1 MYQGAL
7 QRELLRVSIIIL
19 AGFAVGWSV
28 DYPLYGLIVG
38 LIVSQIFSIRHA
50 SSIFKWSYR
59 QGPAPQ
65 DNGLIGYAADR
76 IIRREKTLKERLL
89 NQAKMLQRYNQGIEA
104 LKDGVVV
111 LDSVGHIDTFNS
123 AATRMLLLRKNDSGQ
138 HITHLVRAPHF
149 VRYFR
154 KADFSEPLQ
163 FDLRT
168 FSLQV
173 QITEFGVD
181 QKIMLIRDVT
191 ERKRVE
197 TMRQDFIADVS
208 HELRTP
214 LTVINGYLEM
224 LTDMDIPAPLA
235 KALAQMGS
243 QSNRMTN
250 LVNDLIQL
258 SKLESASRERNG
270 VVFNLTNLCEQV
282 AGEMK
287 GYSDTASVIVEAE
300 GRLMIDGFKDEM
312 HSALTNLI
320 TNAIKY
326 GDGEQVRV
334 SLTQM
339 DRGLEVAVKDKG
351 PGIPPEHLA
360 RVTERF
366 YRVDESRESTVGG
379 SGLGLSIVKHALEHH
394 DAELKIESVIGQ
406 GSTFSFVIPAFRVGE
421 GVEAAV

>member
-1 MYQGAL
+1 LYQDAL
-7 QRELLRVSIIIL
+7 QRELFRVGIIVL
-19 AGFAVGWSV
+19 AGVAAGWSV
-28 DYPLYGLIVG
+28 GYSLYGLLIG
-38 LIVSQIFSIRHA
+38 LAISHVISIRQA

-65 DNGLIGYAADR
+65 DSGLIGYSADR
-76 IIRREKTLKERLL
+76 IIRREKTLKDRLL

-111 LDSVGHIDTFNS
+111 LDSAGHITTFNS
-123 AATRMLLLRKNDSGQ
+123 AATRMLYLRKDDSGQ
-138 HITHLVRAPHF
+138 HITHLIRVPQF

-154 KADFSEPLQ
+154 SNDFGEPLQ
-163 FDLRT
+163 FDLRNV
-168 FSLQV
+168 SLQV
-173 QITEFGVD
+173 QITEFGID
-181 QKIMLIRDVT
+181 QKIMLVRDVT

-224 LTDMDIPAPLA
+224 LSDMDTPPPLT
-235 KALAQMGS
+235 KALNQMGS
-243 QSNRMTN
+243 QASRMTN

-258 SKLESASRERNG
+258 SKLESASRERDG
-270 VVFNLTNLCEQV
+270 VAFDLTALCHQV

-287 GYSDTASVIVEAE
+287 GYSGDAVVSIDTDRSLIV
-300 GRLMIDGFKDEM
+300 DGFKEEM
-312 HSALTNLI
+312 HSALTNLV

-326 GDGEQVRV
+326 GDGKQVDIAIA
-334 SLTQM
+334 SS
-339 DRGLEVAVKDKG
+339 DRGIEVAVTDQG
-351 PGIPPEHLA
+351 PGIPPEHLS

-366 YRVDESRESTVGG
+366 YRVDESRESTIGG

-394 DAELKIESVIGQ
+394 DAELKIESTQGQ
-406 GSTFSFVIPAFRVGE
+406 GSTFSFVIPAFRSKT
-421 GVEAAV
+421 A